1 MRPLLTKQ
9 VPGGGRGSG
18 PGAGDGAAVV
28 EAHLEVQGLA
38 LLHVVLDLGEL
49 GAGLLELVQIL
60 GGHFLRLVGL
70 PLVGPEANGEP
81 INDRAL
87 LLLVRLVQLQ
97 LAHGFLV
104 FARVL
109 QVLLGQLVVLGF
121 FALER
126 LLQLRQLLN

>member
-1 MRPLLTKQ
+1 MGPLLTQQ
-9 VPGGGRGSG
+9 VPGGRGSR
-18 PGAGDGAAVV
+18 PGAGDGAAAVDP
-28 EAHLEVQGLA
+28 HLEVQGLA

-60 GGHFLRLVGL
+60 GGHLLRLVGL
-70 PLVGPEANGEP
+70 SLVALEANGES
-81 INDRAL
+81 INDRVL

-109 QVLLGQLVVLGF
+109 EVLLGQLVALGL
-121 FALER
+121 FAL
-126 LLQLRQLLN
+126 Q